1 MTHNERIVLEDW
13 NGKHNTVRAGKP
25 EARNGPVPGDKLE
38 RCGKGCDTEK
48 NRAFGE
54 VQGIHKGQRFHRS
67 RSAGAGQESGR
78 GSSKAPQIKQVI
90 DANILFSALINEG
103 ITAEILFDERLSLY
117 APEFLIDEFL
127 KYEQLILE
135 KTKRTRAQF
144 IELLGILRNIIKVVP
159 KEEYL
164 PFFGKADKI
173 SPDRNDAPYFALALK
188 LNCGI
193 WSNDKK
199 LKEQDEVEVHS
210 TAELGILLG
219 FNPQ

>member
-1 MTHNERIVLEDW
+1 MTHNKRNILEDW
-13 NGKHNTVRAGKP
+13 HGEHNIISARKP
-25 EARNGPVPGDKLE
+25 EARDGPVPGDKLE
-38 RCGKGCDTEK
+38 RGGKGGDTEK
-48 NRAFGE
+48 NRPSGE
-54 VQGIHKGQRFHRS
+54 VQGIHQRQRFHRS
-67 RSAGAGQESGR
+67 RSVGVGQESER
-78 GSSKAPQIKQVI
+78 ESPKAPLELII
-90 DANILFSALINEG
+90 DANILFSALIKDG

-127 KYEQLILE
+127 KYKQLILS
-135 KTKRTRAQF
+135 KTKRTRSQ
-144 IELLGILRNIIKVVP
+144 IMELLGILRNIIKVVP

-219 FNPQ
+219 LNPQ